1 MFYLVLAMLCSSSIA
16 LIFKYSETNG
26 GNRYAVTSANYLA
39 ASVVSL
45 FMAIKGGLFL
55 SFSKSIG
62 LFANEFYYVIF
73 KNTGSFSNGASALWA
88 LISGMVAG
96 VFFFSSF
103 IYYQRSVAENGV
115 GLTGSFSKMGI
126 LVPMVLSIGLWNEH
140 PSLLQWTGILLCL
153 GAIFIATLSFDS
165 NNENKFKFSLLVLFL
180 LNGFAEFSN
189 KFFSKYALIE
199 YKDLFLFFVFATALL
214 ISLCFTFKRS
224 NEISKEDILMGILV
238 GIPNLFSSFF
248 LILSLNTLKASV
260 AFPLFSAGS
269 ILLINLG
276 GTFIYKEKITPRG
289 KISILLTIL
298 ALTLLNL

>member
-1 MFYLVLAMLCSSSIA
+1 MFYLVLAMICSSSIA
-16 LIFKYSETNG
+16 LIFKYSESSG
-26 GNRYAVTSANYLA
+26 RNRYAVTSANYFT
-39 ASVVSL
+39 ASIVCLYMV
-45 FMAIKGGLFL
+45 IKGGLFS
-55 SFSKSIG
+55 SFSKSII
-62 LFANEFYYVIF
+62 LFRNEFYNVIF
-73 KNTGSFSNGASALWA
+73 KNICSFSNNASALWA

-96 VFFFSSF
+96 IFFFSSF

-126 LVPMVLSIGLWNEH
+126 LVPVVLSIGLWHEY
-140 PSLLQWTGILLCL
+140 PSLIQWTGILLCF
-153 GAIFIATLSFDS
+153 GAILIATLSIDS

-199 YKDLFLFFVFATALL
+199 YKDLFLFFVFSTALL
-214 ISLCFTFKRS
+214 ISLCFTLKRK
-224 NEISKEDILMGILV
+224 IRVSKEDILMGILV

-276 GTFIYKEKITPRG
+276 GTFIYKEEITTRG

-298 ALTLLNL
+298 ALTLINL